1 MGVTAM
7 IPNMTFQQLKDEAN
21 SRWQEIWDGNAARL
35 EVLLL
40 CPRKERKLLEL
51 HGDMIDHGQ
60 PVMGIFHRPRAEAE
74 LISEQGFDPRAA
86 SFQFVNI
93 ANADMGPW
101 MQQLVTQEGW
111 LRSTVEI
118 APVPFSLDIPNQRP
132 FEKHS
137 ILCFRHPSLPALE
150 RYFLPYPI
158 HALVGKAFVS
168 LPRRQA
174 AELARQQA
182 EILGVGLA
190 KPEPEIVEVP
200 VVEAQP
206 EAEAATEVDDTT
218 SKLEEAFITEM
229 IPEEAA
235 QVALPTASESESV
248 ALPEVKEEAS
258 VALPGAEETASPVA
272 PPTADESVPLP
283 TGEPEVDDMPAIER
297 EFRNLIQELLDAGV
311 DPSEMMSDARLEDI
325 NERALAQNFETWPV
339 FMQMVS

>member
-35 EVLLL
+35 EVMLL

-74 LISEQGFDPRAA
+74 LIVEQGFDPRAA

-200 VVEAQP
+200 VVETQP
-206 EAEAATEVDDTT
+206 EVAVTTEVDETT
-218 SKLEEAFITEM
+218 SKLEEAFIAEM

-235 QVALPTASESESV
+235 QVALPTTEDVEQ
-248 ALPEVKEEAS
+248 
-258 VALPGAEETASPVA
+258 VALPGSEETTPVA
-272 PPTADESVPLP
+272 APTTVDKSVPLP
-283 TGEPEVDDMPAIER
+283 TGKPEVDDMPAIER
-297 EFRNLIQELLDAGV
+297 EFRNLVQELLDSGV

>member
-7 IPNMTFQQLKDEAN
+7 IPNMTFQQLEDEAS
-21 SRWQEIWDGNAARL
+21 SRWKEIWDKSAARL
-35 EVLLL
+35 DLMLL

-74 LISEQGFDPRAA
+74 LIINQGFDPKAA
-86 SFQFVNI
+86 SFQFLNI

-111 LRSTVEI
+111 LRTTIELN
-118 APVPFSLDIPNQRP
+118 PVPFSLDIPNQRP
-132 FEKHS
+132 FEKRTV
-137 ILCFRHPSLPALE
+137 LCFRHPSLPPLE
-150 RYFLPYPI
+150 KYFLPYPI
-158 HALVGKAFVS
+158 HALIGKAFVS

-174 AELARQQA
+174 AELAKQQA

-200 VVEAQP
+200 VIEQVPVE
-206 EAEAATEVDDTT
+206 EVVNIT
-218 SKLEEAFITEM
+218 LEDKFVSEM
-229 IPEEAA
+229 MPEEI
-235 QVALPTASESESV
+235 VNIPLPTENV
-248 ALPEVKEEAS
+248 AKKLREDVDEIDTEIENAVETSSNENVIPLPEVPTEA
-258 VALPGAEETASPVA
+258 
-272 PPTADESVPLP
+272 
-283 TGEPEVDDMPAIER
+283 DDMPEIEK
-297 EFRNLIQELLDAGV
+297 EFRAIVQELIDAGL
-311 DPSEMMSDARLEDI
+311 DPSEMMTDTRMEDI

>member
-21 SRWQEIWDGNAARL
+21 SRWGEIWDRDAARL
-35 EVLLL
+35 EVMLL

-60 PVMGIFHRPRAEAE
+60 PVMGIFHRPRAEAD
-74 LISEQGFDPRAA
+74 LLSEQGFDPRSA

-93 ANADMGPW
+93 SNADMGPW

-111 LRSTVEI
+111 LRSTIEL
-118 APVPFSLDIPNQRP
+118 APVPFAVDIPNQRP
-132 FEKHS
+132 FENHS
-137 ILCFRHPSLPALE
+137 ILCFRHPSLPPLE
-150 RYFLPYPI
+150 KYFLPYPI
-158 HALVGKAFVS
+158 HALIGKAFVS

-200 VVEAQP
+200 VVEPVVEVEQVPIAVEDAFVSEMMP
-206 EAEAATEVDDTT
+206 EVTEEVISAPAPQYVPEEVD
-218 SKLEEAFITEM
+218 
-229 IPEEAA
+229 
-235 QVALPTASESESV
+235 
-248 ALPEVKEEAS
+248 
-258 VALPGAEETASPVA
+258 GA
-272 PPTADESVPLP
+272 VPLP
-283 TGEPEVDDMPAIER
+283 SGTPEVDNMPAIEK
-297 EFRNLIQELLDAGV
+297 EFRALIQELLDAGV
-311 DPSEMMSDARLEDI
+311 DPADMMTDPRLEDI
-325 NERALAQNFETWPV
+325 TEMALAQNFETWPV

>member
-7 IPNMTFQQLKDEAN
+7 IPNMTFQQLKDEAD

-35 EVLLL
+35 EVMLL
-40 CPRKERKLLEL
+40 CPRKESKLLEL

-200 VVEAQP
+200 VVETQP
-206 EAEAATEVDDTT
+206 EVAVATEVDETT
-218 SKLEEAFITEM
+218 SKLEEAFIAEM

-235 QVALPTASESESV
+235 EVALPTTEEVEQVALPGS
-248 ALPEVKEEAS
+248 
-258 VALPGAEETASPVA
+258 EETTPVA
-272 PPTADESVPLP
+272 APTTVDESVPLP
-283 TGEPEVDDMPAIER
+283 TGKPEVDGMPAIER
-297 EFRNLIQELLDAGV
+297 EFRNLVQELLDSGV

>member
-7 IPNMTFQQLKDEAN
+7 IPNMTFQQLEDEAS
-21 SRWQEIWDGNAARL
+21 SRWKEIWDKSAARL
-35 EVLLL
+35 DLMLL

-74 LISEQGFDPRAA
+74 LIINQGFDPKAA
-86 SFQFVNI
+86 SFQFLNI

-111 LRSTVEI
+111 LRTTIELN
-118 APVPFSLDIPNQRP
+118 PVPFSLDIPNQRP
-132 FEKHS
+132 FEKRTV
-137 ILCFRHPSLPALE
+137 LCFRHPSLPPLE
-150 RYFLPYPI
+150 KYFLPYPI
-158 HALVGKAFVS
+158 HALIGKAFVS

-174 AELARQQA
+174 AELAKQQA

-200 VVEAQP
+200 VIEQVPVE
-206 EAEAATEVDDTT
+206 EVVNIT
-218 SKLEEAFITEM
+218 LEDKFVSEM
-229 IPEEAA
+229 MPEEI
-235 QVALPTASESESV
+235 VNIPLPTENV
-248 ALPEVKEEAS
+248 AKKLREDFDEIDTEIENAVETSSNENVIPLPEVPTEA
-258 VALPGAEETASPVA
+258 
-272 PPTADESVPLP
+272 
-283 TGEPEVDDMPAIER
+283 DDMPEIEK
-297 EFRNLIQELLDAGV
+297 EFRAIVQELIDAGL
-311 DPSEMMSDARLEDI
+311 DPSEMMTDTRMEDI

>member
-7 IPNMTFQQLKDEAN
+7 IPNMTFQQLRDEAV
-21 SRWQEIWDGNAARL
+21 SRWGEIWDPGADRL
-35 EVLLL
+35 EIMLL

-60 PVMGIFHRPRAEAE
+60 PVMGIFHRPRGAEDLLA
-74 LISEQGFDPRAA
+74 EQGFDHRDA
-86 SFQFVNI
+86 SFQFVNVS
-93 ANADMGPW
+93 NSDMGIW

-118 APVPFSLDIPNQRP
+118 NPTPFSVGIPNQRA
-132 FEKHS
+132 FERHS
-137 ILCFRHPSLPALE
+137 ILCFRHPSLPNLDK
-150 RYFLPYPI
+150 YYLPYPI

-200 VVEAQP
+200 VVEQPPEPVDEEPVDEMEKAFIQEMMP
-206 EAEAATEVDDTT
+206 EAEE
-218 SKLEEAFITEM
+218 
-229 IPEEAA
+229 IP
-235 QVALPTASESESV
+235 LPTSDSKPILQAD
-248 ALPEVKEEAS
+248 KEE
-258 VALPGAEETASPVA
+258 
-272 PPTADESVPLP
+272 VPLP
-283 TGEPEVDDMPAIER
+283 GQEAKAESQSDESIPLPDAEPEVDDTPAIEK
-297 EFRNLIQELLDAGV
+297 EFRALVQELLDAGV
-311 DPSEMMSDARLEDI
+311 DPSEMMSDVRMEDI

>member
-21 SRWQEIWDGNAARL
+21 SRWQEIWDGSAARL
-35 EVLLL
+35 EIMLL

-74 LISEQGFDPRAA
+74 LISDQGFDPRSA

-93 ANADMGPW
+93 SNADMGPW

-137 ILCFRHPSLPALE
+137 ILCFRHPSLPPLGK
-150 RYFLPYPI
+150 YFLPYPI
-158 HALVGKAFVS
+158 HALIGKAFVS

-200 VVEAQP
+200 VVEARPTEDSP
-206 EAEAATEVDDTT
+206 EETEDST
-218 SKLEEAFITEM
+218 SVLEEAFITEM
-229 IPEEAA
+229 IPEEVT
-235 QVALPTASESESV
+235 QVALPKTE
-248 ALPEVKEEAS
+248 EVEQVS
-258 VALPGAEETASPVA
+258 LPGAEEVEPPKTNEPV
-272 PPTADESVPLP
+272 DGSVPLP
-283 TGEPEVDDMPAIER
+283 TGVPEIDNTLPIER
-297 EFRNLIQELLDAGV
+297 EFRALIQELLDSGV
-311 DPSEMMSDARLEDI
+311 DPSEMMTDPRLEEI
-325 NERALAQNFETWPV
+325 TERALAQNFETWPV

>member
-1 MGVTAM
+1 
-7 IPNMTFQQLKDEAN
+7 
-21 SRWQEIWDGNAARL
+21 
-35 EVLLL
+35 
-40 CPRKERKLLEL
+40 
-51 HGDMIDHGQ
+51 
-60 PVMGIFHRPRAEAE
+60 
-74 LISEQGFDPRAA
+74 
-86 SFQFVNI
+86 
-93 ANADMGPW
+93 
-101 MQQLVTQEGW
+101 

-200 VVEAQP
+200 VVETQP
-206 EAEAATEVDDTT
+206 EVAVTTEVDETT
-218 SKLEEAFITEM
+218 SKLEEAFIAEM

-235 QVALPTASESESV
+235 QVALPTTEDVEQ
-248 ALPEVKEEAS
+248 
-258 VALPGAEETASPVA
+258 VALPGSEETTPVA
-272 PPTADESVPLP
+272 APTTVDKSVPLP
-283 TGEPEVDDMPAIER
+283 TGKPEVDDMPAIER
-297 EFRNLIQELLDAGV
+297 EFRNLVQELLDSGV

>member
-74 LISEQGFDPRAA
+74 LISDQGFDPRSA

-93 ANADMGPW
+93 ANSDMGPW

-137 ILCFRHPSLPALE
+137 ILCFRHPSLPPLE
-150 RYFLPYPI
+150 RYFLPYPV

-200 VVEAQP
+200 VVEPTP
-206 EAEAATEVDDTT
+206 EVEASSEEDST
-218 SKLEEAFITEM
+218 SILEDAFITEM
-229 IPEEAA
+229 IPEEVT
-235 QVALPTASESESV
+235 QVALPATEESEQ
-248 ALPEVKEEAS
+248 
-258 VALPGAEETASPVA
+258 VALPGSEETTEQSPPSTSEASI
-272 PPTADESVPLP
+272 PLP
-283 TGEPEVDDMPAIER
+283 TGEPEVDDSPPIER
-297 EFRNLIQELLDAGV
+297 EFRALIQELLDAGV
-311 DPSEMMSDARLEDI
+311 DPSDMMTDPRLEEI
-325 NERALAQNFETWPV
+325 TERAMAQNFETWPV

>member
-7 IPNMTFQQLKDEAN
+7 IPGMTFQQLKDEAN
-21 SRWQEIWDGNAARL
+21 SRWKEIWDGNAARL
-35 EVLLL
+35 EIMLL

-74 LISEQGFDPRAA
+74 LISEQGFDPKSA

-93 ANADMGPW
+93 SNADMGPW

-118 APVPFSLDIPNQRP
+118 APVPFTLDIPNQRP

-137 ILCFRHPSLPALE
+137 ILCFRHPSLPPLE

-190 KPEPEIVEVP
+190 APEPEIVEVP
-200 VVEAQP
+200 VVENKP
-206 EAEAATEVDDTT
+206 EPVVEEVDAT
-218 SKLEEAFITEM
+218 SELESAFIAEM

-235 QVALPTASESESV
+235 QVALPTAPESESV

-258 VALPGAEETASPVA
+258 VALPGAEETEPPVA
-272 PPTADESVPLP
+272 PPTVDDSVPLP
-283 TGEPEVDDMPAIER
+283 SGEPEIDDMPAIER

-325 NERALAQNFETWPV
+325 NERAMAQNFETWPV

>member
-21 SRWQEIWDGNAARL
+21 SRWQEIWDGSAARL
-35 EVLLL
+35 EIMLL

-74 LISEQGFDPRAA
+74 LISDQGFDPRSA

-93 ANADMGPW
+93 SNADMGPW

-137 ILCFRHPSLPALE
+137 ILCFRHPSLPPLGK
-150 RYFLPYPI
+150 YFLPYPI
-158 HALVGKAFVS
+158 HALIGKAFVS

-200 VVEAQP
+200 VVEARPTEDSP
-206 EAEAATEVDDTT
+206 EETEDST
-218 SKLEEAFITEM
+218 SVLEEAFITEM
-229 IPEEAA
+229 IPEEVT
-235 QVALPTASESESV
+235 QVALPKTE
-248 ALPEVKEEAS
+248 EVEQVS
-258 VALPGAEETASPVA
+258 LPGAEEVEPPKTNEPV
-272 PPTADESVPLP
+272 DGSVPLP
-283 TGEPEVDDMPAIER
+283 TGVPEIDNTLPIER
-297 EFRNLIQELLDAGV
+297 EFRALIQELLDSGV
-311 DPSEMMSDARLEDI
+311 DPSEMMTDSRLEEI
-325 NERALAQNFETWPV
+325 TERALAQNFETWPV

>member
-7 IPNMTFQQLKDEAN
+7 IPNMTFQQLKDEAD

-35 EVLLL
+35 EVMLL

-93 ANADMGPW
+93 ANADMGP
-101 MQQLVTQEGW
+101 W

-200 VVEAQP
+200 VVETQP
-206 EAEAATEVDDTT
+206 EVAVATEVDETT
-218 SKLEEAFITEM
+218 SKLEEAFIAEM

-235 QVALPTASESESV
+235 QVALPTTE
-248 ALPEVKEEAS
+248 EVEQ
-258 VALPGAEETASPVA
+258 VALPGSEETTPVA
-272 PPTADESVPLP
+272 ALTTVDESVPLP
-283 TGEPEVDDMPAIER
+283 TGKPEVDDMPAIER
-297 EFRNLIQELLDAGV
+297 EFRNLVQELLDSGV

>member
-21 SRWQEIWDGNAARL
+21 SRWNEIWDANSARL
-35 EVLLL
+35 EIMLL

-93 ANADMGPW
+93 SNSDMGPW

-111 LRSTVEI
+111 LRSTVEVS
-118 APVPFSLDIPNQRP
+118 PVPFSMDIPNQRP

-137 ILCFRHPSLPALE
+137 ILCFRHPSLPPLDK
-150 RYFLPYPI
+150 YFLPYPI

-182 EILGVGLA
+182 EILVVGLA

-200 VVEAQP
+200 VVEP
-206 EAEAATEVDDTT
+206 VAEIEQVPINVED
-218 SKLEEAFITEM
+218 AFISEM
-229 IPEEAA
+229 IPEEVE
-235 QVALPTASESESV
+235 QVALPNAEDANVS
-248 ALPEVKEEAS
+248 PPQEVEVVE
-258 VALPGAEETASPVA
+258 
-272 PPTADESVPLP
+272 ESVPLP
-283 TGEPEVDDMPAIER
+283 SGVPEIDDTPAIER
-297 EFRNLIQELLDAGV
+297 EFRALIQELLDTGV
-311 DPSEMMSDARLEDI
+311 DPSDMMTDPRLEEI
-325 NERALAQNFETWPV
+325 TERALAQNFETWPV

>member
-206 EAEAATEVDDTT
+206 ETEAATEVDDTT

-229 IPEEAA
+229 IPEEAT
-235 QVALPTASESESV
+235 QVALPTTE
-248 ALPEVKEEAS
+248 EVEQ
-258 VALPGAEETASPVA
+258 VALPGSEEPAPATA
-272 PPTADESVPLP
+272 PPTVDESVPLP

>member
-7 IPNMTFQQLKDEAN
+7 IPGMTFQQLKDEAN

-35 EVLLL
+35 EIMLL

-74 LISEQGFDPRAA
+74 LIAEQGFDPKAA

-93 ANADMGPW
+93 SNADMGPW

-118 APVPFSLDIPNQRP
+118 APVPFTLDIPNQRP

-137 ILCFRHPSLPALE
+137 ILCFRHPSLPPLE

-158 HALVGKAFVS
+158 HALIGKAFVS
-168 LPRRQA
+168 LPRKQA

-200 VVEAQP
+200 VVENKP
-206 EAEAATEVDDTT
+206 EPVVEDVDTA
-218 SKLEEAFITEM
+218 SELESAFISEM
-229 IPEEAA
+229 IPEEVNQVALPTSNETE
-235 QVALPTASESESV
+235 QVALPTAPESE
-248 ALPEVKEEAS
+248 S
-258 VALPGAEETASPVA
+258 VALPGAEETESPVA
-272 PPTADESVPLP
+272 PPTADDSVPLP
-283 TGEPEVDDMPAIER
+283 SGEPEVDDMPAIER

>member
-150 RYFLPYPI
+150 RYFLPYPV

-200 VVEAQP
+200 VVEARP

-229 IPEEAA
+229 IPEEAT
-235 QVALPTASESESV
+235 QVALPTASESV

-258 VALPGAEETASPVA
+258 VALPGAEETESLVA

-283 TGEPEVDDMPAIER
+283 TGEPEVDDMLPIER

>member
-21 SRWQEIWDGNAARL
+21 SRWQEIWDGDAGRL
-35 EVLLL
+35 EILLL

-60 PVMGIFHRPRAEAE
+60 PVMGIFHRPRAEAQ
-74 LISEQGFDPRAA
+74 LISEQGFDPKAA

-93 ANADMGPW
+93 SNADMGPW

-118 APVPFSLDIPNQRP
+118 VPVPFTLDIPNQRP

-137 ILCFRHPSLPALE
+137 ILCFRHPSLPPLE
-150 RYFLPYPI
+150 RYFLPYPV

-200 VVEAQP
+200 IVESMP
-206 EAEAATEVDDTT
+206 EVQTPT
-218 SKLEEAFITEM
+218 SNEDSNSELEDAFIAEM
-229 IPEEAA
+229 IPQEVE
-235 QVALPTASESESV
+235 QVALPTSDNDTGEQAPEEIESV
-248 ALPEVKEEAS
+248 ALPGTEVVSSDAT
-258 VALPGAEETASPVA
+258 ETV
-272 PPTADESVPLP
+272 DESVPLP
-283 TGEPEVDDMPAIER
+283 ASAPETDDTSPIEK
-297 EFRNLIQELLDAGV
+297 EFRALVQELLDAGV
-311 DPSEMMSDARLEDI
+311 DPSDMMSDSRLEDI

>member
-7 IPNMTFQQLKDEAN
+7 IPNMTFQQLKDEAD

-35 EVLLL
+35 EVMLL

-200 VVEAQP
+200 VVETQP
-206 EAEAATEVDDTT
+206 EVAVTTEVDETT
-218 SKLEEAFITEM
+218 SKLEEAFIAEM

-235 QVALPTASESESV
+235 EVALPTTEEVEQVALPGS
-248 ALPEVKEEAS
+248 
-258 VALPGAEETASPVA
+258 EETTPVA
-272 PPTADESVPLP
+272 APTTVDESVPLP
-283 TGEPEVDDMPAIER
+283 TGKPEVDDMPGIER
-297 EFRNLIQELLDAGV
+297 EFRNLVQELLDSGV

>member
-7 IPNMTFQQLKDEAN
+7 IPNMTFQQLKDEATAK
-21 SRWQEIWDGNAARL
+21 WGEIWDPTADRL
-35 EVLLL
+35 EILLL

-60 PVMGIFHRPRAEAE
+60 PVMGIFHRPRGAEE
-74 LISEQGFDPRAA
+74 LLAEQGFDHRDA
-86 SFQFVNI
+86 SFQFINI
-93 ANADMGPW
+93 ANSDMGIW

-118 APVPFSLDIPNQRP
+118 HPTPFAVGIPNQRA

-137 ILCFRHPSLPALE
+137 ILCFRHPSLPNLD
-150 RYFLPYPI
+150 RYFLPYPVF
-158 HALVGKAFVS
+158 ALVGKAFVS

-190 KPEPEIVEVP
+190 KPEPEIVEVRVVEPKP
-200 VVEAQP
+200 VVE
-206 EAEAATEVDDTT
+206 ESNVVDEME
-218 SKLEEAFITEM
+218 KAFIEEM
-229 IPEEAA
+229 KPE
-235 QVALPTASESESV
+235 P
-248 ALPEVKEEAS
+248 
-258 VALPGAEETASPVA
+258 
-272 PPTADESVPLP
+272 ESVPLP
-283 TGEPEVDDMPAIER
+283 AETPTEESANDSIVEEVTVSEDAKPVLEEDGVSNEEPIPLPESQPEESDMPEIEK
-297 EFRNLIQELLDAGV
+297 EFRDLVSELLAQGV
-311 DPSEMMSDARLEDI
+311 DPSEMMTDERMEDI

>member
-35 EVLLL
+35 EVMLL

-206 EAEAATEVDDTT
+206 EVEAATEVDETT
-218 SKLEEAFITEM
+218 SKLEEAFIAEM

-235 QVALPTASESESV
+235 QVALPTTE
-248 ALPEVKEEAS
+248 EVEQ
-258 VALPGAEETASPVA
+258 VALPGSEETAPVA
-272 PPTADESVPLP
+272 APTTADESVPLP
-283 TGEPEVDDMPAIER
+283 TGEPEVDDMTAIER

-339 FMQMVS
+339 SMQMVS

>member
-7 IPNMTFQQLKDEAN
+7 IPGMTFQQLKDEAN
-21 SRWQEIWDGNAARL
+21 SRWKEIWDDGAARL
-35 EVLLL
+35 EIMLL

-74 LISEQGFDPRAA
+74 LISEQGFDPKSA

-93 ANADMGPW
+93 SNSDMGPW

-111 LRSTVEI
+111 LRSTIEI
-118 APVPFSLDIPNQRP
+118 APVPFSLDVPNQRP
-132 FEKHS
+132 FEKRS
-137 ILCFRHPSLPALE
+137 ILCFRHPSLPSLE

-174 AELARQQA
+174 AELAKQQA
-182 EILGVGLA
+182 EILGIGLA
-190 KPEPEIVEVP
+190 EPEPEIVDVP
-200 VVEAQP
+200 VVETKP
-206 EAEAATEVDDTT
+206 ELVVEEPDTT
-218 SKLEEAFITEM
+218 NELESAFISEM
-229 IPEEAA
+229 IPEEVK
-235 QVALPTASESESV
+235 QVALPTAVESESV
-248 ALPEVKEEAS
+248 ALPVTKEETS
-258 VALPGAEETASPVA
+258 VDLTGTEDTA
-272 PPTADESVPLP
+272 PPEALADVDEGVPLP
-283 TGEPEVDDMPAIER
+283 SGEAKIDDMLPIER
-297 EFRNLIQELLDAGV
+297 EFRNLIEELLDAGV

>member
-7 IPNMTFQQLKDEAN
+7 IPNMTFQQLKDEAD

-35 EVLLL
+35 EIMLL

-200 VVEAQP
+200 VVETQP
-206 EAEAATEVDDTT
+206 EVAVATEVDETT
-218 SKLEEAFITEM
+218 SKLEEAFIAEM

-235 QVALPTASESESV
+235 QVALPTTE
-248 ALPEVKEEAS
+248 EVEQ
-258 VALPGAEETASPVA
+258 VALPGSEETTPVA
-272 PPTADESVPLP
+272 APTTVDESVPLP
-283 TGEPEVDDMPAIER
+283 TGKPEVDDMPAIER
-297 EFRNLIQELLDAGV
+297 EFRNLVQELLDSGV

>member
-35 EVLLL
+35 EVMLL

-74 LISEQGFDPRAA
+74 LISDQGFDPRSA

-118 APVPFSLDIPNQRP
+118 SPVPFSLDIPNQRP

-150 RYFLPYPI
+150 KYFLPYPV

-168 LPRRQA
+168 LPRKQA
-174 AELARQQA
+174 AELAKQQA

-200 VVEAQP
+200 IVEP
-206 EAEAATEVDDTT
+206 TPDLDSSIESDDST

-229 IPEEAA
+229 IPEEAT
-235 QVALPTASESESV
+235 QVALPTT
-248 ALPEVKEEAS
+248 EEAEQ
-258 VALPGAEETASPVA
+258 VALPGSEKSAETLPPAVAEESI
-272 PPTADESVPLP
+272 PLP
-283 TGEPEVDDMPAIER
+283 TGESEIDNTSPIER
-297 EFRNLIQELLDAGV
+297 EFRALIQELLDTGV
-311 DPSEMMSDARLEDI
+311 DPSDMMTDPRLEEI
-325 NERALAQNFETWPV
+325 TERALAQNFETWPV